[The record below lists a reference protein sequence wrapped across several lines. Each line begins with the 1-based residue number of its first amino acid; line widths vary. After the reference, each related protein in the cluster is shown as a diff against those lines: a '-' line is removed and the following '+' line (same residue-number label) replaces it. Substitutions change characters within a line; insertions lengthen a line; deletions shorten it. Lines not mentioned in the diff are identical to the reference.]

1 MATRRM
7 EAADNVRM
15 GPLALFTLMAVMGLA
30 VLAVLA
36 ITTANATLSLAQR
49 RASAT
54 SELYL
59 DETAAQTFTA
69 VLDEALATGTSS
81 EDALA
86 AATRAAT
93 EAGQG
98 RVDVAANQQDG
109 AYAATFDCGNGR
121 QLIIALTY
129 RQDGTLGVE
138 EWRMTTVVNEEPAMG
153 ELFGSSSNS

>member
-1 MATRRM
+1 MMATRRTTTT
-7 EAADNVRM
+7 DNVRM
-15 GPLALFTLMAVMGLA
+15 GPLAIFTLMAVMGLA

-49 RASAT
+49 RADAT

-59 DETAAQTFTA
+59 DETSAQTFVA
-69 VLDEALATGTSS
+69 ALDEALAGGETG
-81 EDALA
+81 EGALT

-98 RVDVAANQQDG
+98 GVVVSASEQDG

-129 RQDGTLGVE
+129 RQDGSLGVD

-153 ELFGSSSNS
+153 DLFGSS